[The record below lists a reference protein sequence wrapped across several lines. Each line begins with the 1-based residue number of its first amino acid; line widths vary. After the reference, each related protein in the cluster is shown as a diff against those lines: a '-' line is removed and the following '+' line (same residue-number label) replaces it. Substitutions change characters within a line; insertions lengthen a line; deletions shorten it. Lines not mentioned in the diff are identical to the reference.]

1 MSKKL
6 ILILAVILIIAGGLF
21 YFLYKQQPRGN
32 TGKNT
37 TYPQSSNFTFYPIH
51 EIKQNKFNSGTY
63 NTEGYVVKIY
73 TCPPCPKGALCK
85 PCMRDN
91 IIISENN
98 NLLEAYSL
106 SDKEMILFVNNPKQ
120 FELGKK
126 YQFSIKILDYK
137 STGEQINDIDL
148 IGYNSL
154 SHNTPA
160 GGPTNFNLVFKYGVG
175 AKNELNTFEQ
185 TYTRDMVKDPPV
197 TIKFKLSDSDLAG
210 INQKISDLKLFDISQ
225 PTDGNMMVTPCS
237 GYSLKVQIGSDE
249 KEMSWSN
256 CRGKINDK
264 LQQFTEYIISI
275 IESKEDYK
283 KLPTPRGGYL

>member
-1 MSKKL
+1 
-6 ILILAVILIIAGGLF
+6 
-21 YFLYKQQPRGN
+21 
-32 TGKNT
+32 
-37 TYPQSSNFTFYPIH
+37 
-51 EIKQNKFNSGTY
+51 
-63 NTEGYVVKIY
+63 
-73 TCPPCPKGALCK
+73 
-85 PCMRDN
+85 
-91 IIISENN
+91 
-98 NLLEAYSL
+98 
-106 SDKEMILFVNNPKQ
+106 
-120 FELGKK
+120 
-126 YQFSIKILDYK
+126 
-137 STGEQINDIDL
+137 
-148 IGYNSL
+148 
-154 SHNTPA
+154 
-160 GGPTNFNLVFKYGVG
+160 
-175 AKNELNTFEQ
+175 
-185 TYTRDMVKDPPV
+185 MVKDPPV